1 MPRPRATSTTVDG
14 SGSGT
19 GPPPSKEIA
28 YEVEFSALAAM
39 RSFRLL
45 LGLNVPAIVS
55 DGAMMSLVTHRD
67 PLVTPLAEVAI

>member
-14 SGSGT
+14 SGT
-19 GPPPSKEIA
+19 GSPPSKEIA